1 MSDLVRYSLLTK
13 KMPREFILLQGTG
26 CIWKRCTFCDYYLD
40 VTEDPFTVN
49 RPVIEMVTGE
59 LGVLDIINSGSAM
72 ELDEKTLSFLRQ
84 TIERLPIHT
93 VWFEAHWLYHRKL
106 KAFAEKF
113 PGVTVKFRTGVETF
127 DPKLRKE
134 WGKGIPEEIRAQTI
148 ADYFS
153 GICLL
158 IGIKGQTKQS
168 ILRDIKLALEYFE
181 YFSVNAFVENTTDM
195 KRDQELVDWFV
206 QTVFPDLK
214 DHPNVD
220 ILINNTDLGVG
231 AKNLN

>member
-49 RPVIEMVTGE
+49 RPVIERVTGE
-59 LGVLDIINSGSAM
+59 LGVLDVINSGSAM
-72 ELDEKTLSFLRQ
+72 ELDAKTLSFLRQ

-181 YFSVNAFVENTTDM
+181 YFSVNAFVENTTNM

-231 AKNLN
+231 AEKLN